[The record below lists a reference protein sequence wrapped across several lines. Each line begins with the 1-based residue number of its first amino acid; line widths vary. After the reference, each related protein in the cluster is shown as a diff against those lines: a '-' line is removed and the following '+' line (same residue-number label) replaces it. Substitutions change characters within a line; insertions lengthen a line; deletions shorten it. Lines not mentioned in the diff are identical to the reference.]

1 MKKLKWYIVNK
12 EYVKYLKLFDNKV
25 ENIDYDK
32 NIKPY
37 IGIVLNIDS
46 FKYYVPISSP
56 KEKHY
61 KMEED
66 IDFIKIIDK
75 KGSILGVLNLNN
87 MIPILDSEIEELKY
101 DEIDEIKT
109 FNNEREKQ
117 LYLMLLRLEIKIMN
131 GKVEKIL
138 RNASKLY
145 DLKGKK
151 PKSKIAKRC
160 CDFKKLEGKAIEY
173 NKG

>member
-12 EYVKYLKLFDNKV
+12 EYVKYLKLFDSKV
-25 ENIDYDK
+25 ENIDYEK
-32 NIKPY
+32 NVKPY
-37 IGIVLNIDS
+37 IGIVLNIDN

-75 KGSILGVLNLNN
+75 KGNILGVLNLNN
-87 MIPILDSEIEELKY
+87 MIPILDSEIKELKY
-101 DEIDEIKT
+101 DEIEKIKT
-109 FNNEREKQ
+109 FNNDKEKQ
-117 LYLMLLRLEIKIMN
+117 LYLMLLRLEIKIIN
-131 GKVEKIL
+131 DKIEKIL
-138 RNASKLY
+138 RSASKLY
-145 DLKGKK
+145 KLRLKN

-160 CDFKKLEGKAIEY
+160 CDFKKLEEKAIEY
-173 NKG
+173 NNG